1 MLNMFQTTNMMDN
14 GSSSRVQPPPAAPE
28 PVAVAVTPAVVN
40 NVTECAVANIPSAP
54 SNHRTS
60 HDVVEDAVAN
70 IPGMDVVEEAVANI
84 PLDFPSQQSQK
95 QTSFFAILRDKF
107 RLVAHF
113 CETFLHDVNYS

>member
-1 MLNMFQTTNMMDN
+1 MLNMFQTANMVEN
-14 GSSSRVQPPPAAPE
+14 RSSRVQPPPAAPE
-28 PVAVAVTPAVVN
+28 PIAVPVTPAVVN

-54 SNHRTS
+54 SNHRSS

-107 RLVAHF
+107 RLVAHLF
-113 CETFLHDVNYS
+113 ETLRGF